1 MTRLLAEHERQFL
14 LRVARAS
21 ATAIVTGRDI
31 DVTPMRSTRA
41 GGAFVT
47 LHISDAL
54 RGCIGHIEGR
64 GSLAE
69 TVQQVAA
76 AAATED
82 PRFPPVRVE
91 ELQQI
96 VIEISVL
103 GPLEPCS
110 GPQAIE
116 IGRHGLVI
124 DDGSRR
130 GLLLPQVAVERGWD
144 AHTFVSKTCVK
155 AGLRPNAWTR
165 AAALS
170 MFEADVFSEADVVAS
185 DSEGP

>member
-1 MTRLLAEHERQFL
+1 MTGLLTEHERRVL
-14 LRVARAS
+14 LQLARAS
-21 ATAIVTGRDI
+21 ATATVTGG
-31 DVTPMRSTRA
+31 DVDVPAIPLTRE

-47 LHISDAL
+47 LHVSDML
-54 RGCIGHIEGR
+54 RGCVGHIECR
-64 GSLAE
+64 GSLIE

-110 GPQAIE
+110 GPQAVE

-124 DDGSRR
+124 DDERHR
-130 GLLLPQVAVERGWD
+130 GLLLPQVAVERSWD

-155 AGLRPNAWTR
+155 AGLRPDAWTGV
-165 AAALS
+165 AVLS
-170 MFEADVFSEADVVAS
+170 MFEADVFSESDVATS
-185 DSEGP
+185 GSEGP